1 MKCENWTPPSPDQFN
16 IIYKIEVIIDGIFN
30 PVVLKVSNYQ

>member
-1 MKCENWTPPSPDQFN
+1 MDTPSSPAHFN
-16 IIYKIEVIIDGIFN
+16 IICEIEVIIDGIFN